1 MADSYLT
8 IEKYTEAIYKEKGS
22 KFLAFAYPVTTQDEI
37 KQILADLRKKYY
49 DATHHCY
56 AYILGFD
63 KEEFRMNDDGEPSST
78 AGKPIYGQLL
88 SNNLTNVL
96 VVVVRYFGGTKLGV
110 SGLIKAYKS
119 STQVCLESAVIVEK
133 KVMRFYKITFAYDKM
148 NAVMSFLKQINAQQ
162 KHHSFDM
169 ECSIEVLINEENSN
183 KFEEEIS
190 KAGIKT
196 DVVSPK
202 LLPNY
207 TKQKSI

>member
-22 KFLAFAYPVTTQDEI
+22 KFLAFAYPVNNQDEI
-37 KQILADLRKKYY
+37 KQILTDLRKKYY

-110 SGLIKAYKS
+110 SGLIKAYKT

-133 KVMRFYKITFAYDKM
+133 KVMRFYKISFAYDKM

-162 KHHSFDM
+162 KHHSFDN
-169 ECSIEVLINEENSN
+169 ECSIEVLINEEYSN

-190 KAGIKT
+190 KISNVKFSFFGR
-196 DVVSPK
+196 V
-202 LLPNY
+202 
-207 TKQKSI
+207 

>member
-110 SGLIKAYKS
+110 SGLIKAYKT

-133 KVMRFYKITFAYDKM
+133 KVMRLYEISFGYDKM
-148 NAVMSFLKQINAQQ
+148 NAVMSFLKQMNAQQ
-162 KHHSFDM
+162 KHHSFDN
-169 ECSIEVLINEENSN
+169 ECSIEVLINEENCN

-190 KAGIKT
+190 KISNVKFSFFGR
-196 DVVSPK
+196 V
-202 LLPNY
+202 
-207 TKQKSI
+207 